1 MKAIKL
7 EIYLPQNKPSLRDAF
22 RQYLNPHALHLEY
35 THVPS
40 VMVVVAEKSAA
51 LVSALSA
58 AIAYAESK
66 TSTPIIVV
74 TIPCTIFKE

>member
-1 MKAIKL
+1 MKAVKL

-66 TSTPIIVV
+66 TSTPISVAI
-74 TIPCTIFKE
+74 IPCTIFKE